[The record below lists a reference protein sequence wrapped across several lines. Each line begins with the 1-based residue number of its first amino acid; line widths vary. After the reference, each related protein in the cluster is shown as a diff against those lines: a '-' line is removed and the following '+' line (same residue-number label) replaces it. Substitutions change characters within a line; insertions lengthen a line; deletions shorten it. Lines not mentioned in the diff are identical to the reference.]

1 MSLSAIVSQERA
13 KVRDEMERKMED
25 ENRQLDMRMQSAV
38 ARETD
43 NIDDKERRFTVN
55 DDSLLRND
63 ADPGNNTNLSRFRY
77 CLEA

>member
-38 ARETD
+38 ARETG
-43 NIDDKERRFTVN
+43 NIDDKEKRFTVT

-63 ADPGNNTNLSRFRY
+63 ADPGNNINF
-77 CLEA
+77 